1 MRIIAGEARGR
12 RLETREGMDV
22 RPTPERVKEA
32 LFNILQFQIEGRR
45 VLDLFAG
52 SGQLGLEALSRGAA
66 EAVFVDESR
75 ASMAVVQRNIAS
87 LHMESRS
94 KIFQMDFASFL
105 MRRHTPFDIVFLDP
119 PYRSGMLEKALPLV
133 AEVTSPGGTI
143 IAEHPTDEELPETA
157 GAFQKGRSYRY
168 GKIYLTV
175 YRRPEPEQ
183 V

>member
-1 MRIIAGEARGR
+1 MRIIAGEWRGR

-32 LFNILQFQIEGRR
+32 LFNILQFQLEGRR

-75 ASMAVVQRNIAS
+75 ESAAVVKRNIAS
-87 LHMESRS
+87 LKAEAKTRLY
-94 KIFQMDFASFL
+94 QTDFAAFL
-105 MRRHTPFDIVFLDP
+105 MRRQEPFDIVFLDP
-119 PYRSGMLEKALPLV
+119 PYRSGKLEAALPL
-133 AEVTSPGGTI
+133 AAAITNPGGTI
-143 IAEHPTDEELPETA
+143 IAEHPTDEELPDEA
-157 GAFQKGRSYRY
+157 GDFRKGKSYRY

-175 YRRPEPEQ
+175 YRHKDF
-183 V
+183 

>member
-1 MRIIAGEARGR
+1 MMRIIAGEWRGR

-32 LFNILQFQIEGRR
+32 LFNILQFQLEGRR

-75 ASMAVVQRNIAS
+75 DSAAVVKRNIAS
-87 LHMESRS
+87 LKAEAKTRLY
-94 KIFQMDFASFL
+94 QTDFAAFL
-105 MRRHTPFDIVFLDP
+105 MRHQEPFDIVFLDP
-119 PYRSGMLEKALPLV
+119 PYRSGKLEAALPL
-133 AEVTSPGGTI
+133 AAAITNPGGTI
-143 IAEHPTDEELPETA
+143 IAEHPTDEELPDEA
-157 GAFQKGRSYRY
+157 GDFRKGKSYRY

-175 YRRPEPEQ
+175 YRHKDF
-183 V
+183 

>member
-1 MRIIAGEARGR
+1 MRVIAGAARGR

-66 EAVFVDESR
+66 EAVFVDASRESLE
-75 ASMAVVQRNIAS
+75 VVKQNIRS
-87 LHMESRS
+87 LGMDGKS
-94 KIFQMDFASFL
+94 KTFQMDFSAFL
-105 MRRHTPFDIVFLDP
+105 LRRQEPFDIVFLDP
-119 PYRSGMLEKALPLV
+119 PYRSGLLEKALPQV
-133 AEVTSPGGTI
+133 AAITSPGGTI
-143 IAEHPTDEELPETA
+143 IAEHPTDEELPEEV
-157 GAFQKGRSYRY
+157 GDFSRGRSYRY

-175 YRRPEPEQ
+175 YRRKEG
-183 V
+183 

>member
-1 MRIIAGEARGR
+1 MRIIAGEAHGR
-12 RLETREGMDV
+12 RLETREGLDV

-87 LHMESRS
+87 LGMQSRS
-94 KIFQMDFASFL
+94 KTYQMDFEAFL
-105 MRRHTPFDIVFLDP
+105 LRKQQPFDIVLLDP
-119 PYRSGMLEKALPLV
+119 PYRSGKLETALPLA
-133 AEVTSPGGTI
+133 AEVTAPGGTI
-143 IAEHPTDEELPETA
+143 VAEHPTDEDLPEEV
-157 GAFQKGRSYRY
+157 GAFRKVRSYRY
-168 GKIYLTV
+168 GKIYLTL
-175 YRRPEPEQ
+175 YRRPETD
-183 V
+183 

>member
-1 MRIIAGEARGR
+1 MMRIIAGEWRGR

-32 LFNILQFQIEGRR
+32 LFNILQFQLEGRR

-75 ASMAVVQRNIAS
+75 ESAAVVKRNIAS
-87 LHMESRS
+87 LKAEAKTRLY
-94 KIFQMDFASFL
+94 QTDFAAFL
-105 MRRHTPFDIVFLDP
+105 MRRQEPFDIVFLDP
-119 PYRSGMLEKALPLV
+119 PYRSGKLEAALPL
-133 AEVTSPGGTI
+133 AAAITNPGGTI
-143 IAEHPTDEELPETA
+143 IAEHPTDEELPDEA
-157 GAFQKGRSYRY
+157 GDFRKGKSYRY

-175 YRRPEPEQ
+175 YRHKDF
-183 V
+183 

>member
-1 MRIIAGEARGR
+1 MRIIAGEWRGR

-32 LFNILQFQIEGRR
+32 LFNILQFQLEGLR

-75 ASMAVVQRNIAS
+75 ESAAVVKRNIAS
-87 LHMESRS
+87 LKAEAKTRLY
-94 KIFQMDFASFL
+94 QTDFAAFL
-105 MRRHTPFDIVFLDP
+105 MRRQEPFDIVFLDP
-119 PYRSGMLEKALPLV
+119 PYRSGKLEAALPL
-133 AEVTSPGGTI
+133 AAAITNPGGTI
-143 IAEHPTDEELPETA
+143 IAEHPTDEELPDEA
-157 GAFQKGRSYRY
+157 GDFRKGKSYRY

-175 YRRPEPEQ
+175 YRHKDF
-183 V
+183 

>member
-1 MRIIAGEARGR
+1 MRIIAGEWRGR

-32 LFNILQFQIEGRR
+32 LFNILQFQLEGRR

-75 ASMAVVQRNIAS
+75 ESAAVVKRNIAS
-87 LHMESRS
+87 LKAEAKTRLY
-94 KIFQMDFASFL
+94 QTDFSAFL
-105 MRRHTPFDIVFLDP
+105 LRRQEPFDIVFLDP
-119 PYRSGMLEKALPLV
+119 PYRSGCLEKALPLV
-133 AEVTSPGGTI
+133 AAITSPGGTI
-143 IAEHPTDEELPETA
+143 IAEHPTDEELPEEV
-157 GAFQKGRSYRY
+157 GNFCRGRSYRY

-175 YRRPEPEQ
+175 YRRKEG
-183 V
+183 

>member
-1 MRIIAGEARGR
+1 MMRIIAGEWRGR

-32 LFNILQFQIEGRR
+32 LFNILQFQLEGRR

-75 ASMAVVQRNIAS
+75 ESTAVVKRNIAS
-87 LHMESRS
+87 LKAEAKTRLY
-94 KIFQMDFASFL
+94 QTDFAAFL
-105 MRRHTPFDIVFLDP
+105 MRRQEPFDIVFLDP
-119 PYRSGMLEKALPLV
+119 PYRSGKLEAALPL
-133 AEVTSPGGTI
+133 AAAITNPGGTI
-143 IAEHPTDEELPETA
+143 IAEHPTDEELPDEA
-157 GAFQKGRSYRY
+157 GDFRKGKSYRY

-175 YRRPEPEQ
+175 YRHKDF
-183 V
+183 

>member
-1 MRIIAGEARGR
+1 MMRIIAGEWRGR

-32 LFNILQFQIEGRR
+32 LFNILQFQLEGRR

-75 ASMAVVQRNIAS
+75 DSAAVVKRNIAS
-87 LHMESRS
+87 LKAEAKTRLY
-94 KIFQMDFASFL
+94 QTDFAAFL
-105 MRRHTPFDIVFLDP
+105 MRRQEPFDIVFLDP
-119 PYRSGMLEKALPLV
+119 PYRSGKLEAALPL
-133 AEVTSPGGTI
+133 AAAITNPGGTI
-143 IAEHPTDEELPETA
+143 IAEHPTDEELPDEA
-157 GAFQKGRSYRY
+157 GDFRKGKSYRY

-175 YRRPEPEQ
+175 YRHKDF
-183 V
+183 

>member
-1 MRIIAGEARGR
+1 MMRIIAGEWRGR

-32 LFNILQFQIEGRR
+32 LFNILQFQLEGRR

-75 ASMAVVQRNIAS
+75 ESAAVVKRNIAS
-87 LHMESRS
+87 LKAES
-94 KIFQMDFASFL
+94 KTKLYQTDFAAFL
-105 MRRHTPFDIVFLDP
+105 MRRQEPFDIVFLDP
-119 PYRSGMLEKALPLV
+119 PYRSGKLEEALPM
-133 AEVTSPGGTI
+133 AAAITNPGGTI
-143 IAEHPTDEELPETA
+143 IAEHPTDEELPDEA
-157 GAFQKGRSYRY
+157 GDFRKGKSYRY

-175 YRRPEPEQ
+175 YRHKDF
-183 V
+183 